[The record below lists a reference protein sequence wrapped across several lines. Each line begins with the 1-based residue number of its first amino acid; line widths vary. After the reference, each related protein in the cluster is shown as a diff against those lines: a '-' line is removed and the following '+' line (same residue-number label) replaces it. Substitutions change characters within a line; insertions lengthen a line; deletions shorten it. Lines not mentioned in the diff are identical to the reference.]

1 MNLLGLDTAT
11 RAVAACLVRS
21 DGAVFELA
29 PTPTALDRTP
39 AHTSELMPA
48 LVQVLE
54 EGGLGF
60 GDLDAVAVGVGPGA
74 FTGLRIGIVTARSIA
89 YARSLSV
96 HPVSSL
102 AALAAGAEA
111 ELTLAV
117 LDARRGEAYAALHAG
132 AGELWPPFVAAP
144 ADLAGHVDRLE
155 DPPLAVG
162 DGAVNFR
169 AQLEAAGARVPADD
183 SPLHVTR
190 ALSICR
196 LARAVSPVAP
206 GAVLPDYLRDPDAV
220 PAAPIAAP

>member
-1 MNLLGLDTAT
+1 MLGLDTAT

-21 DGAVFELA
+21 DGAVFEVV
-29 PTPTALDRTP
+29 PRTTALDGPP
-39 AHTSELMPA
+39 AHSSALMPA
-48 LVQVLE
+48 LVRVLE
-54 EGGLGF
+54 EGELGF

-89 YARSLSV
+89 SARSLPV
-96 HPVSSL
+96 YPVSSL

-132 AGELWPPFVAAP
+132 AEQRWPPFVAAP
-144 ADLAGHVDRLE
+144 AALADSVRRIE
-155 DPPLAVG
+155 DAPLAVG
-162 DGAVNFR
+162 DGAVGFR

-183 SPLHVTR
+183 SPLHVIR

-196 LARAVSPVAP
+196 LARTVSAVAP
-206 GAVLPDYLRDPDAV
+206 EAVLPDYLRDPDAV
-220 PAAPIAAP
+220 PAAPIASP